1 MKQAQTTLSE
11 LGTAAAAA
19 FFSQLG
25 RQILKVCVSFLR
37 LWNIHCSAQEV
48 VIFQFIS
55 AVSDS
60 CRHHKVSW
68 VQGEMEVW
76 DVENSS
82 KCCRAFVAFTPFSFS
97 FFLSHRNMQHTAW
110 LSLFTEGPG
119 CKNNINNNC
128 KPKMENL
135 YYIRAEKESFNISA
149 NSWGMKCTAASAM
162 FPLCKQR
169 IIQLSV
175 A

>member
-11 LGTAAAAA
+11 LGTAAAA

-37 LWNIHCSAQEV
+37 LWNIYCSAQEV

-55 AVSDS
+55 TVSDS

-82 KCCRAFVAFTPFSFS
+82 KCCRAFVAFTPFSSF
-97 FFLSHRNMQHTAW
+97 FFLSHRNMQHTA
-110 LSLFTEGPG
+110 SG

-135 YYIRAEKESFNISA
+135 YYIKGRERVIQH
-149 NSWGMKCTAASAM
+149 
-162 FPLCKQR
+162 LCKFLR
-169 IIQLSV
+169 NEMHSSKCHVPSL
-175 A
+175 